1 MLQTT
6 TTLPPTTT
14 TTVPVAAVLA
24 YTGSDETTFAAWGV
38 ALVLVGMFLVVLS
51 AGRRGRHAR

>member
-1 MLQTT
+1 
-6 TTLPPTTT
+6 
-14 TTVPVAAVLA
+14 VAAVLA
-24 YTGSDETTFAAWGV
+24 FTGFSPTPFAAWGV